1 MGDGVHVTNIKLIR
15 TSSILFKQKK
25 KKEKTEFPL

>member
-25 KKEKTEFPL
+25 KEKTEFPL